1 MDAAKILW
9 QPLGEMLV
17 ERGLLTPEELEEV
30 LQAQEECGRP
40 LGEIIVDRALISGPT
55 LALTLA
61 EQCGVELTTE
71 GGFGTGLRSEI
82 QRRHDRE
89 NRRRPHLRAITTL
102 PECSG
107 ESVSSVEDDETRVF
121 GRVRTAGN
129 EDASVTVGLAGE
141 SGRVAGQL
149 QRQQGAS
156 EHRTRELR
164 DCEIAL
170 QAAGTEL
177 QNREARLAEVER
189 ARVEA
194 ETNLRAAQD
203 AQAGLQQERAVIGRE
218 QEELRAGLESL
229 THERNTFASRE
240 RSLRTETA
248 SVDRRARELSEQLD
262 RLESERAAI
271 AKRMNEV
278 QEREAALE
286 TLGAEPADRER

>member
-107 ESVSSVEDDETRVF
+107 EPVSSVEDDETRAF

-129 EDASVTVGLAGE
+129 EDASVT
-141 SGRVAGQL
+141 
-149 QRQQGAS
+149 
-156 EHRTRELR
+156 
-164 DCEIAL
+164 
-170 QAAGTEL
+170 
-177 QNREARLAEVER
+177 
-189 ARVEA
+189 
-194 ETNLRAAQD
+194 
-203 AQAGLQQERAVIGRE
+203 
-218 QEELRAGLESL
+218 
-229 THERNTFASRE
+229 
-240 RSLRTETA
+240 
-248 SVDRRARELSEQLD
+248 
-262 RLESERAAI
+262 ESE
-271 AKRMNEV
+271 
-278 QEREAALE
+278 
-286 TLGAEPADRER
+286 